1 MKLNLQEGYLDS
13 LDVESMFKSYLN
25 FKFKQLLNQKKNYC
39 LKNNI
44 DFDLSVDDI
53 EFPSHCPVLGVE
65 LNYFSEIVSNNSP
78 SLDRFD
84 PNGGY
89 VKGNVILISMRA
101 NRLKMNAN
109 PEELMAIAKY
119 AANKLWQRKSWERNG
134 MR

>member
-65 LNYFSEIVSNNSP
+65 LNYFSEIISNNSP

-119 AANKLWQRKSWERNG
+119 AANKL
-134 MR
+134 

>member
-13 LDVESMFKSYLN
+13 LDVESMFRSYLN

-44 DFDLSVDDI
+44 DFDLSIDDI
-53 EFPSHCPVLGVE
+53 EFPSHCPVLGIE
-65 LNYFSEIVSNNSP
+65 LNYFSDIVSNNSP

-89 VKGNVILISMRA
+89 VKGNIILISMRA

-119 AANKLWQRKSWERNG
+119 AAN
-134 MR
+134 

>member
-53 EFPSHCPVLGVE
+53 EFPSHCPVLGIE
-65 LNYFSEIVSNNSP
+65 LNYFSEIISNNSP

-119 AANKLWQRKSWERNG
+119 AANKL
-134 MR
+134 

>member
-1 MKLNLQEGYLDS
+1 MKLNLKEGYLDS
-13 LDVESMFKSYLN
+13 LNVESMFKSYLN
-25 FKFKQLLNQKKNYC
+25 FKFKQLLNQKKTYC

-44 DFDLSVDDI
+44 DFNLSVDDL
-53 EFPSHCPVLGVE
+53 EFPSHCPVLGIE
-65 LNYFSEIVSNNSP
+65 LNYFSEVMSNNSP

-101 NRLKMNAN
+101 NRLKMNAS

-119 AANKLWQRKSWERNG
+119 SAGNG
-134 MR
+134 A